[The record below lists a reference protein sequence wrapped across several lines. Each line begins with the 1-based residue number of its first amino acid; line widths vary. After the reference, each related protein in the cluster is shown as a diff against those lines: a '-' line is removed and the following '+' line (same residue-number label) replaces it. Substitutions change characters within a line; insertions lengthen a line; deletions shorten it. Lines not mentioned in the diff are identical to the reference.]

1 MEYVQYKNGKPHY
14 YRDAGPEI
22 EECLQY
28 QVSLNL
34 DYVISV
40 ENKKKYKFLKLSQK
54 FNDVIVNGVGGSLF
68 WNNLICFFSLNFI
81 NS

>member
-40 ENKKKYKFLKLSQK
+40 ENKK
-54 FNDVIVNGVGGSLF
+54 NT
-68 WNNLICFFSLNFI
+68 NF
-81 NS
+81 